1 MKYIFFLILKRAMIE
16 NYYLE
21 DFKLKDII
29 EYKNDG
35 PIINIIDKSYKPK
48 LGVIENLELL
58 RAETSADQING
69 INKQN
74 PLIRLKILQDLKLLQ
89 Y

>member
-1 MKYIFFLILKRAMIE
+1 MIE

-29 EYKNDG
+29 ANKNDG
-35 PIINIIDKSYKPK
+35 PIIIIIDKSNKPK

-58 RAETSADQING
+58 RAEASADQINF

-74 PLIRLKILQDLKLLQ
+74 HLIRLKILQDLKLL
-89 Y
+89 

>member
-1 MKYIFFLILKRAMIE
+1 M
-16 NYYLE
+16 
-21 DFKLKDII
+21 KDII
-29 EYKNDG
+29 AYKNDG